1 MDFTHSEERRLL
13 SNTIEKFIAND
24 YPLSHRMINA
34 SSDLGF
40 SLESWKKLNDM
51 GINYALFSEQFN
63 GFGGEGFDIA
73 VVFEAL
79 GKGLVVEP
87 FLSTLMGGDILS
99 QSNVHKYILELL
111 MTG

>member
-40 SLESWKKLNDM
+40 SLESWKKLNDL
-51 GINYALFSEQFN
+51 GINFALFSEQFN
-63 GFGGEGFDIA
+63 GFGGEGFDM
-73 VVFEAL
+73 
-79 GKGLVVEP
+79 GLAAG
-87 FLSTLMGGDILS
+87 LRSRRQD
-99 QSNVHKYILELL
+99 QSWDRARRSIR
-111 MTG
+111 